1 MLNLWKRIFSVR
13 DRDSLLKFFR
23 SFLRP
28 YLEYATVVWN
38 CLSKTQIAQL
48 EPVQRKFTKFL
59 FKGESLNYLERMTE
73 LGIESLE
80 SRRMRND
87 LLTTFKIVKGYL
99 HVSGLF
105 FLDSRRLTGGH
116 SLKFCK
122 MQSRTSMRSKFFG
135 LRVVNAWN
143 ALPELSISARNLAIF
158 GKSLL
163 QFAFRCDNS

>member
-73 LGIESLE
+73 LGLESLE
-80 SRRMRND
+80 LRSND
-87 LLTTFKIVKGYL
+87 FLATFKIVKGYL

-105 FLDSRRLTGGH
+105 FLDSRRLTRGH
-116 SLKFCK
+116 SRKLCK
-122 MQSRTSMRSKFFG
+122 LQSRTSMRSKFFG

-158 GKSLL
+158 RKSLL